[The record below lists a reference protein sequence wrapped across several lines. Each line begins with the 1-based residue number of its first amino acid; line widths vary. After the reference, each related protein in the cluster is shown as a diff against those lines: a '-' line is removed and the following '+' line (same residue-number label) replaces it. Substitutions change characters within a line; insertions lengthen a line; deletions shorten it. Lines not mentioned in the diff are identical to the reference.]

1 MFREENSVQLQDFL
15 LPDIATRV
23 VDALSLADEA
33 SKLGQGRIPEYT
45 AGVEASQEHDSDC
58 CKWEMV
64 GPPHM
69 QRYLRLKQ
77 GKGETT
83 SGDAMGDILGN
94 LRHELFQSVA
104 CARLLG
110 ALTDLEPKAMR
121 SEVCNLL
128 LPTSAASI
136 TLAALLVEYVI

>member
-1 MFREENSVQLQDFL
+1 MNATYLKPETWSKVAAMFREENSVQLQDFL

-23 VDALSLADEA
+23 VDALSLTDKA
-33 SKLGQGRIPEYT
+33 SKLGQGRIPEYR
-45 AGVEASQEHDSDC
+45 AGVEANQEHDSS
-58 CKWEMV
+58 KWEIV

-69 QRYLRLKQ
+69 QRYLRLTQ

-83 SGDAMGDILGN
+83 SGDTMGDILGN

-121 SEVCNLL
+121 SEVRN
-128 LPTSAASI
+128 
-136 TLAALLVEYVI
+136 